1 MGLSRWLLTSPNGIE
16 NINDVMNTTQTLI
29 NQLIKTLAEQ
39 LRAVDNATLGLKST
53 YKKIAQCS
61 KTVAQ
66 LEKLGVDINTSFDRA
81 DLINGVADRDTI
93 GLA

>member
-1 MGLSRWLLTSPNGIE
+1 METK
-16 NINDVMNTTQTLI
+16 QTLI

-66 LEKLGVDINTSFDRA
+66 LEKLGVSVDTAYDKA
-81 DLINGVADRDTI
+81 DLINGVADRETL

>member
-1 MGLSRWLLTSPNGIE
+1 METK
-16 NINDVMNTTQTLI
+16 QTLI

-66 LEKLGVDINTSFDRA
+66 LEKLGVGVDTAYDKA
-81 DLINGVADRDTI
+81 DLINGVADRETL

>member
-1 MGLSRWLLTSPNGIE
+1 METK
-16 NINDVMNTTQTLI
+16 QTLI

-39 LRAVDNATLGLKST
+39 LRAVGNAPLGLKST

-66 LEKLGVDINTSFDRA
+66 LEKLGVDHITAYDKA
-81 DLINGVADRDTI
+81 DLINGVADRETL

>member
-1 MGLSRWLLTSPNGIE
+1 METK
-16 NINDVMNTTQTLI
+16 QTLI

-39 LRAVDNATLGLKST
+39 LRAVDNATPGLKST

-61 KTVAQ
+61 KTVAK
-66 LEKLGVDINTSFDRA
+66 LEKLGVDHNTAYDRA
-81 DLINGVADRDTI
+81 DLINGVADRESL

>member
-1 MGLSRWLLTSPNGIE
+1 MKVFLMETK
-16 NINDVMNTTQTLI
+16 QTLI

-39 LRAVDNATLGLKST
+39 LREVDNATLGLKST

-61 KTVAQ
+61 KTVAK
-66 LEKLGVDINTSFDRA
+66 LEKLGVDHNTAYDRA
-81 DLINGVADRDTI
+81 DMINGVADRETL

>member
-1 MGLSRWLLTSPNGIE
+1 MEIKQTQ
-16 NINDVMNTTQTLI
+16 INH
-29 NQLIKTLAEQ
+29 LIKTLAEQ
-39 LRAVDNATLGLKST
+39 LREVDNATLGLKST

-66 LEKLGVDINTSFDRA
+66 LEKLGVDINTAYDKA
-81 DLINGVADRDTI
+81 DLINGVADRKTL